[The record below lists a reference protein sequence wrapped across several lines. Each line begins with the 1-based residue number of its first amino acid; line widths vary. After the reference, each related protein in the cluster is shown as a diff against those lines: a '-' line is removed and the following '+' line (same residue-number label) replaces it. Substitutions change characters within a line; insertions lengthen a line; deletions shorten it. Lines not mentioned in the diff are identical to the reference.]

1 MTPSPPQPP
10 RAPVDMSPEAIEA
23 RLRLCNPPDL
33 RPEHRLHHKLDMS
46 PTGIERRLR
55 QVASLH
61 RLSQWLM
68 SRAPTHDDA
77 TR

>member
-1 MTPSPPQPP
+1 MSPQAPEPP
-10 RAPVDMSPEAIEA
+10 RPPVDMSPEAIEA

-46 PTGIERRLR
+46 PTGVERRLR

-68 SRAPTHDDA
+68 SRAPTQDDA